1 MRYIKSGVL
10 SCKTMNG
17 KLIYISKENDAI
29 NFKLTCWDL
38 LKVSKVVISR
48 IRQFD
53 YETLGT
59 GVKKGFNR
67 LGERVKDKAVLFEK
81 DIERARER

>member
-10 SCKTMNG
+10 SGKTMND
-17 KLIYISKENDAI
+17 KLIYFSNENDTT

-48 IRQFD
+48 IRQFN

-67 LGERVKDKAVLFEK
+67 MSERVKDKAVLFEK